1 MGDMYVLIGAFFWA
15 AHVHIISRFSRQ
27 IAPLKLAFW
36 QFMMCSVLSLLTGL
50 LFEQNTLHGI
60 LAATVPILY
69 GGLCSVGIAY
79 TLQVVAQRDAHP
91 AHAAIILSLESVFAV
106 VGGWLLLEEGLSL
119 RGFIGCG
126 LMLTGMLLSQFH
138 LTGERLRRLFTRS

>member
-1 MGDMYVLIGAFFWA
+1 VLAGAFFWA

-36 QFMMCSVLSLLTGL
+36 QFAMCSILSLFTGIM
-50 LFEQNTLHGI
+50 FEQNTLQGL
-60 LAATVPILY
+60 LAATIPILY

-106 VGGWLLLEEGLSL
+106 VGGWLLLNEVLSL
-119 RGFIGCG
+119 RGFVGCA
-126 LMLTGMLLSQFH
+126 LMLSGMLLSQFH
-138 LTGERLRRLFTRS
+138 FTGERLRRLLMRS